1 MSVLWSVI
9 GPPLASNVTCP
20 AFTTQAGCNVLTVAL
35 LKVQR
40 NVGCSELDSKRRQ
53 KLFTPS
59 LRSLFLSTLWAFRL
73 GTGWAL
79 DCRVQPRQ
87 TYAVRSSHEKQ
98 TAIKPRASRDR
109 EFYIE
114 ESSLPS
120 GYITSMLSI
129 FRRGS
134 EG

>member
-1 MSVLWSVI
+1 MLWSVI

-87 TYAVRSSHEKQ
+87 TYAVAEPAPLCDAEQ
-98 TAIKPRASRDR
+98 ALA
-109 EFYIE
+109 EV
-114 ESSLPS
+114 SSLLGVYVS
-120 GYITSMLSI
+120 
-129 FRRGS
+129 
-134 EG
+134 